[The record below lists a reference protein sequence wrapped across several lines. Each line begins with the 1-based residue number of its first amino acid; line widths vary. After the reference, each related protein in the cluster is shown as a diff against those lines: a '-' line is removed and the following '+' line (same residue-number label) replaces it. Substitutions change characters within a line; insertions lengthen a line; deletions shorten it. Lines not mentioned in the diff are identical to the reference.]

1 MELPLPEWMPF
12 GVAIETLEAGAELEF
27 SPKTKQ
33 VRKRRETGKSE
44 EPNGQQQKPKETE
57 DG

>member
-44 EPNGQQQKPKETE
+44 QPNGQQQKPKEN
-57 DG
+57 